1 MHQCLCWSKIVLLPK
16 YNNFLAIYL
25 YLDKSIFRYIAK
37 NYYILDG
44 GSSYVSNKFIFH
56 ISHIYQYKK
65 KTTISSFYQ
74 TPMQLLLSIYSQYI
88 YPLFSQTSVQ
98 WLLKNNLFWD
108 NRERQK

>member
-56 ISHIYQYKK
+56 ISHIYQHKK
-65 KTTISSFYQ
+65 KDYNI
-74 TPMQLLLSIYSQYI
+74 LILSNPNAIIALY
-88 YPLFSQTSVQ
+88 LFPIHLSPIFTNFGTMVA
-98 WLLKNNLFWD
+98 
-108 NRERQK
+108 QK